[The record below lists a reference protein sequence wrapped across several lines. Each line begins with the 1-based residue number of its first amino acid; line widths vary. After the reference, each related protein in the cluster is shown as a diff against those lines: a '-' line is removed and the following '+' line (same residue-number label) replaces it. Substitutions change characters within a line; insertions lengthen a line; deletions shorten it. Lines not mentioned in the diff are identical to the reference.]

1 MHQHLWLPIQTD
13 TSAAVQH
20 IQQSINGDKFQL
32 TTYVD
37 VQCNFQ
43 AYREKVCF
51 YLMDNLPRSF
61 LLGYLFLLDKG
72 AGFQLKAST
81 VILSEVKSTPT
92 LTILPANNLPSSV
105 FDYSGINSMFLNFQQ
120 QQQPV
125 ISTFPNFELLF
136 QEFSLIF
143 LESSP
148 DIANVTSSDNKS
160 ILTLP
165 VQEVLTRSAKLNSL
179 GTKTASGVKSLS
191 SVSPVSKSM
200 DRIILVPPD
209 FFVLPHTETESDAGN
224 FKSTWPRK
232 KKIIGFGVG
241 EV

>member
-1 MHQHLWLPIQTD
+1 MH
-13 TSAAVQH
+13 
-20 IQQSINGDKFQL
+20 
-32 TTYVD
+32 
-37 VQCNFQ
+37 
-43 AYREKVCF
+43 
-51 YLMDNLPRSF
+51 
-61 LLGYLFLLDKG
+61 
-72 AGFQLKAST
+72 
-81 VILSEVKSTPT
+81 
-92 LTILPANNLPSSV
+92 
-105 FDYSGINSMFLNFQQ
+105 Q

-136 QEFSLIF
+136 QEFSSIF

-224 FKSTWPRK
+224 FKSTWPWK
-232 KKIIGFGVG
+232 KNYRFRSGGGVIWTHRSTYFTNFLIFNVG
-241 EV
+241 HFSTLRRTDNCFLKSVFS